1 MVKTQDT
8 YFQQE
13 YKKKKKKCYAFPIH
27 ETEILFFQ
35 FSWSIAQT
43 PKHTLGCNED
53 GGRLNSHTQKIH
65 QPRVPFLF
73 VFISSKLPVISFIF
87 SYILSI
93 GGKFSWLKIQ
103 KAQKGV
109 QWTILTVRLESLTSL
124 QNQFR
129 VSISYLFFQRY
140 FIQTI
145 YIIYKQ
151 KYKYSLLLQT
161 TNGITVL
168 IVYDSIQSSIS
179 FEQYLFYIIPSLL
192 HCSRSL

>member
-13 YKKKKKKCYAFPIH
+13 YKKKKKCYAFPIH
-27 ETEILFFQ
+27 ESEILFFQ

-103 KAQKGV
+103 KAQKRCTV
-109 QWTILTVRLESLTSL
+109 DNLATWNLLPVFRTNSEYRFLIYSSKDIL
-124 QNQFR
+124 
-129 VSISYLFFQRY
+129 
-140 FIQTI
+140 
-145 YIIYKQ
+145 YKQ
-151 KYKYSLLLQT
+151 FILYINKNINTPCFSKPQMASQYWLYMILYKAASLL
-161 TNGITVL
+161 NNI
-168 IVYDSIQSSIS
+168 YSI
-179 FEQYLFYIIPSLL
+179 
-192 HCSRSL
+192 

>member
-13 YKKKKKKCYAFPIH
+13 YKKKKKCYAFPIQ
-27 ETEILFFQ
+27 ESEILFFQ

-109 QWTILTVRLESLTSL
+109 QWTILLPG
-124 QNQFR
+124 
-129 VSISYLFFQRY
+129 ISYQ
-140 FIQTI
+140 
-145 YIIYKQ
+145 
-151 KYKYSLLLQT
+151 S
-161 TNGITVL
+161 
-168 IVYDSIQSSIS
+168 SEPIQSIDFLSI
-179 FEQYLFYIIPSLL
+179 LPKIFYTNNLYYI
-192 HCSRSL
+192 